1 MRLRTRAGRRAAPPG
16 GRAVNADSAPT
27 VCLVTA
33 EVSGDHL
40 AAHLASA
47 LWRLAPELRL
57 VGAGGAAMRDAGIE
71 LAVETTDLSFVGAFA
86 PLPYLRQMLL
96 RYRRIQHFLRR
107 ARPDLVVLIDSE
119 FLNRHLARWLRRRGV
134 PVVFF
139 FPPSVWLWGRW
150 RLRAVAPLAR
160 RVISAFRE
168 EAAIYASAGADTV
181 WVGHPL
187 RDTVEPGEDGA
198 LALRRIGLDPGRP
211 LVVLMPGSRRQEI
224 AHLSPA
230 LLGAARLLQARDPA
244 LQFALP
250 VASAALR
257 PEIERRVAE
266 SGVRDIA
273 LYEPRSYAVLSRAR
287 VVLQCSGTATVE
299 VALLGIPAVIAYRCI
314 RLEYLVGRYL
324 VIEAPFIGMVNIL
337 LGEMVQPEFFQRH
350 VDAEHLAAEAWSLL
364 TDERRRQSIAHRL
377 ARLPEVL
384 GPRGAFD
391 RAARAVLELLPGVDV
406 APQREAGLC
415 ADEPLRRAA
424 AS

>member
-1 MRLRTRAGRRAAPPG
+1 MR
-16 GRAVNADSAPT
+16 
-27 VCLVTA
+27 
-33 EVSGDHL
+33 E
-40 AAHLASA
+40 
-47 LWRLAPELRL
+47 
-57 VGAGGAAMRDAGIE
+57 AGIDV
-71 LAVETTDLSFVGAFA
+71 AVETTDLSFVGALA
-86 PLPYLRQMLL
+86 PLPYLRQMML
-96 RYRRIQHFLRR
+96 RYRRIQELLRR
-107 ARPDLVVLIDSE
+107 SQPDLVVLIDSE

-134 PVVFF
+134 PTVFF

-150 RLRAVAPLAR
+150 RLRSVAPLAQ

-198 LALRRIGLDPGRP
+198 LALRRIGLDPARP

-224 AHLSPA
+224 AQLSPA

-250 VASAALR
+250 VASETLR
-257 PEIERRVAE
+257 PEIERHVAE
-266 SGVRDIA
+266 SGVRDLA
-273 LYEPRSYAVLSRAR
+273 LYEPRSYSVLSRAR
-287 VVLQCSGTATVE
+287 VVLQCSGTATLE

-314 RLEYLVGRYL
+314 PLEYLVGRYL
-324 VIEAPFIGMVNIL
+324 VIDAPFIGMVNIL
-337 LGEMVQPEFFQRH
+337 LREMVQPEYFQRN
-350 VDAEHLAAEAWSLL
+350 VDAEHLADEAWSLL
-364 TDERRRQSIAHRL
+364 TDESRRQSIAQRL

-391 RAARAVLELLPGVDV
+391 RAARAVLELLPDFNV
-406 APQREAGLC
+406 ARHPDDAAG

-424 AS
+424 AR

>member
-1 MRLRTRAGRRAAPPG
+1 MSARRA
-16 GRAVNADSAPT
+16 PT
-27 VCLVTA
+27 ICLVTA
-33 EVSGDHL
+33 EVSGDQL
-40 AAHLASA
+40 AARLANA
-47 LWRLAPELRL
+47 LWQLAPEVRL
-57 VGAGGAAMRDAGIE
+57 VGAGGAAMRQAGID

-96 RYRRIQHFLRR
+96 RYRRIQELLRSSC
-107 ARPDLVVLIDSE
+107 PDLVVLIDSE

-168 EAAIYASAGADTV
+168 EAEIYASAGVDTV

-187 RDTVEPGEDGA
+187 LDAVEPGEDAA
-198 LALRRIGLDPGRP
+198 LALRGVGLDPARP

-224 AHLSPA
+224 THLSPA
-230 LLGAARLLQARDPA
+230 LLGAARLLQERDPA

-250 VASAALR
+250 VASEALR
-257 PEIERRVAE
+257 ADIERRVRA

-287 VVLQCSGTATVE
+287 VVLQCSGTATLE

-314 RLEYLVGRYL
+314 PLEYFVGRYL
-324 VIEAPFIGMVNIL
+324 VIEARFIGMVNIL
-337 LGEMVQPEFFQRH
+337 LGEMVQPEFFQRD

-364 TDERRRQSIAHRL
+364 TDERRRQSIVQRL
-377 ARLPEVL
+377 AKLPDVL
-384 GPRGAFD
+384 GARGAFD
-391 RAARAVLELLPGVDV
+391 RAARAVLGLVPDV
-406 APQREAGLC
+406 EIAAEPTGAAG
-415 ADEPLRRAA
+415 EPLRRAA